1 MAHGLG
7 RYDWML
13 SSNGIHPW
21 HGIGTIVQ
29 DAPTSEEAIRI
40 AKLDWSVDQMPISA
54 ARKEIPNYFANIR
67 SDTQEALGI
76 VQGRYQVQQNAESF
90 AFVDDIIHNSQG
102 GQCRYETAGSLFNGR
117 RVFLLVRLPE
127 QSILGDKI
135 ENFLYFTNSHDGS
148 TGLMAGI
155 SNVRICCN
163 NTLQIAIRNAQRTW
177 TCRHTAVMNSRKE
190 EAAYNLGL
198 AVKYVGSVSI
208 EAEKMASKKISKVA
222 FIRDFKKELVKIAS
236 ERSADEYVERVNV
249 IHAKKDDLANFKNT
263 AWGWYNSVADLT
275 SNARP
280 LRQTENYQVNKLV
293 DFFDGNKILQTA
305 QKVLQ
310 AA

>member
-13 SSNGIHPW
+13 TTKEPVW

-40 AKLDWSVDQMPISA
+40 AKLDWSVDQIPISA
-54 ARKEIPNYFANIR
+54 AGKEIPNYFANIR

-76 VQGRYQVQQNAESF
+76 VQGRYQVQQNKDSF
-90 AFVDDIIHNSQG
+90 AFVDDIINNSQG
-102 GQCRYETAGSLFNGR
+102 VQCRYETAGSLFNGR

-163 NTLQIAIRNAQRTW
+163 NTLTLAIRNAQRTW

-236 ERSADEYVERVNV
+236 ERSADEYVERVSI
-249 IHAKKDDLANFKNT
+249 IHSKKDDLANFKGT
-263 AWGWYNSVADLT
+263 AWAWYQATADLV

-280 LRQTENYQVNKLV
+280 LRQTENYQVNKLI